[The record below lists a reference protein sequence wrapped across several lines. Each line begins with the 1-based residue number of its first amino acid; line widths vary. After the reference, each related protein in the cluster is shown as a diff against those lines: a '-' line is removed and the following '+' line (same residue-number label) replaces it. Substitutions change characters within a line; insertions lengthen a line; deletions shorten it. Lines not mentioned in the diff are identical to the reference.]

1 MKKKISYFLMSG
13 VLVSQLILPSIFA
26 YAAEIKNEKNSSIL
40 EESNISSNYYTWEY
54 NLLHTV
60 QYNHKNILLFCNF
73 GLPFGDYLTFDVMYF
88 DNVNLNIDVIYADG
102 TKINHVVETN
112 KPWIN
117 IYSNDLS
124 EVKIQGS
131 VTLDG
136 QTISFDDVIQIKRK
150 K

>member
-13 VLVSQLILPSIFA
+13 VLVSQLILPSTFA
-26 YAAEIKNEKNSSIL
+26 HAAEIKNEKNSSIL

-54 NLLHTV
+54 NPLHTI
-60 QYNHKNILLFCNF
+60 QYNHKNILLFCNS
-73 GLPFGDYLTFDVMYF
+73 GLPFDDYLTFDVMYF
-88 DNVNLNIDVIYADG
+88 DDVNLNIDAIYADG

-112 KPWIN
+112 KPWID
-117 IYSNDLS
+117 IYSKDLR

-131 VTLDG
+131 VTLYG